1 MFGYVIPDKANMY
14 VKDFMAFRS
23 YYCGLCV
30 ALGRTGTP
38 VTRLCV
44 NYDSAFYSALLHC
57 LANMEVD
64 IKNSHCMI
72 HPLSKRPIASVDEI
86 SKAVADLSVLLIYYK
101 AQDDVQD
108 GKKRR
113 IFVKA
118 RLASRKRVAKK
129 RMPNV
134 DKCMNDC
141 FDALAKLEK
150 ENSDSI
156 DRVADTMGVLMRDVT
171 KDMMSKYRPL
181 TEDEEVFTYCLG
193 KIVYILDAIDDLE
206 EDTKKKRYNPF
217 VAKFGPCE
225 NKVEFLEKNKEEI
238 SFSLNTT
245 YNDMADAYDRMNVV
259 VAEGVLSNI
268 VYKGIPMQINKLLK
282 GEDKCHTTR
291 L

>member
-14 VKDFMAFRS
+14 VKDFMAFRA

-30 ALGRTGTP
+30 ALGKTGSP
-38 VTRLCV
+38 ATRLCV

-57 LANMEVD
+57 LANKEIDV
-64 IKNSHCMI
+64 KNSHCII
-72 HPLSKRPIASVDEI
+72 HPIGKKPIAKVDEI

-113 IFVKA
+113 ALVKA
-118 RLASRKRVAKK
+118 RLACRKRAAKK

-134 DKCMNDC
+134 DKCMNEC
-141 FDALAKLEK
+141 FSALAKLEK
-150 ENSDSI
+150 DNTPSI
-156 DRVADTMGVLMRDVT
+156 DMVADTMGVLMRDVT
-171 KDMMSKYRPL
+171 KEMMSKYRSI
-181 TEDEEVFTYCLG
+181 TEDEEIFTYSLG
-193 KIVYILDAIDDLE
+193 KIVYILDALDDLE

-217 VAKFGPCE
+217 IAKYGPCK
-225 NKVEFLEKNKEEI
+225 NKVEYIEKNKEDI
-238 SFSLNTT
+238 LFTLDTT

-268 VYKGIPMQINKLLK
+268 IYKGIPMQMKKILK